1 MESIGGWA
9 TKTIEMYPQLKLD
22 NQLCFRFYTVS
33 RLITQA
39 YQPLLKGLGLTYP
52 QYLVMLVLWE
62 KDQQPVNDIAKR
74 LMLNTNTITPLLK
87 RMETEG
93 IVKREKGTEDAR
105 QVIVSLTAKGKAME
119 EQAQCIPNELMNSF
133 TCNKILVESG
143 ESLAALFDEMIASLS
158 EE

>member
-1 MESIGGWA
+1 
-9 TKTIEMYPQLKLD
+9 MYPQLKLD

-62 KDQQPVNDIAKR
+62 HDKQPVNDIAKR

-87 RMETEG
+87 RMEMES
-93 IVKREKGTEDAR
+93 IVKREKGTDDAR
-105 QVIVSLTAKGKAME
+105 QVIVSLTPKGKAME
-119 EQAQCIPNELMNSF
+119 ESAVTIPADLVKSF
-133 TCNKILVESG
+133 TCNDITPESG
-143 ESLAALFDEMIASLS
+143 ESIAQLLDAMIAMLS
-158 EE
+158 DKEKAAE